1 MRALLTGGGGFI
13 GSHFA
18 EYLIRETTYDVHI
31 VDDFST
37 GTPENLEHL
46 TDESRV
52 ELTEL
57 DVRDTDAMRD
67 AVTKAD
73 QVYHFAAAVGVERVV
88 NESLLSLQTN
98 VEGTKN
104 VLEPAAED
112 GTPVFVASSS
122 EVYGKSMDVP
132 FAEDDDRV
140 FGPTTVPRWG
150 YANAKALDEFFALA
164 HHNENGL
171 PVVVGR
177 FFNIVGPRQVGDYGM
192 VIPTF
197 VEQALRDDP
206 LTVYGDG
213 TQTRS
218 FTHVEDACEV
228 VFDLMHTDAAT
239 GDVFN
244 VGSSEPVS
252 INELAERVKD
262 VTDSDSTV
270 EHVPFDEVYGDDF
283 EEPARR
289 YPATEKLESVLGYA
303 PDTDLDSI
311 LADVVEEQKTKLEV

>member
-18 EYLIRETTYDVHI
+18 EYLLAETGYDVHI

-37 GTPENLEHL
+37 GVPGNVAGLRE
-46 TDESRV
+46 DDRV
-52 ELTEL
+52 DVDEL
-57 DVRDTDAMRD
+57 DVRDEAAMRE
-67 AVTKAD
+67 AVASAD
-73 QVYHFAAAVGVERVV
+73 EVYHFAAAVGVEKVV
-88 NESLLSLQTN
+88 NEPLLSLKTN
-98 VEGTKN
+98 VEGTQN
-104 VLEPAAED
+104 VLDPAAED

-122 EVYGKSMDVP
+122 EVYGKSLDVP
-132 FAEDDDRV
+132 FDEDDDRV
-140 FGPTTVPRWG
+140 LGPTTVPRWG
-150 YANAKALDEFFALA
+150 YANAKALDEFLGLA
-164 HHNENGL
+164 HHQENGL

-197 VEQALRDDP
+197 VEQALRGDP
-206 LTVYGDG
+206 ITVYGDG

-218 FTHVEDACEV
+218 FTHVQDACEV
-228 VFDLMHTDAAT
+228 VFDLMQTDAAT

-244 VGSSEPVS
+244 VGSSEPVT
-252 INELAERVKD
+252 INELADRVKAAAG
-262 VTDSDSTV
+262 SDSPV

-283 EEPARR
+283 EEPPRR
-289 YPATEKLESVLGYA
+289 YPATEKLESALGYA
-303 PDTDLDSI
+303 PDTDLETI